1 MKIYNEAH
9 LTILTDVKKVY
20 FNQLYNFIKNITYE
34 VFQDIFKN
42 SMKESNKRKIDIF
55 RKQLSLIP
63 KWDTEKIN
71 NILFKLYA
79 KTNENKITK
88 LIRALII
95 TSTKLL
101 ASVKMHKKKIT
112 SVTLNIPNNQKFLH
126 FLLIQCAR
134 EFYKNAILFDYN
146 IKGNEKR
153 INLRESFN
161 IISECLNN
169 SIEEFLPIDE
179 IINQNLL
186 ENSDDEEIETDDE
199 EIETDDEE
207 IETDDEEVGSEVET
221 DDEVETTIENKPVE
235 VNNIQP
241 PPPQPT
247 PPQPTPPQPT
257 QPQPTQPQPTP
268 PQPTPPQPT
277 KPILPVKVSSDVPIH
292 EVDNQSTIVNKED
305 YEIVGNDIK
314 NINLSVNPL
323 EGDKQGNIIDS
334 PTSDNTKVVN
344 ISENTLTKKI
354 KLINKKK
361 KKKSFI
367 NDYVNNIENSVKHK
381 KSGENNYKIDEKEDG
396 FLLFSD
402 AESD

>member
-1 MKIYNEAH
+1 MK
-9 LTILTDVKKVY
+9 
-20 FNQLYNFIKNITYE
+20 
-34 VFQDIFKN
+34 
-42 SMKESNKRKIDIF
+42 
-55 RKQLSLIP
+55 
-63 KWDTEKIN
+63 
-71 NILFKLYA
+71 
-79 KTNENKITK
+79 
-88 LIRALII
+88 
-95 TSTKLL
+95 
-101 ASVKMHKKKIT
+101 
-112 SVTLNIPNNQKFLH
+112 
-126 FLLIQCAR
+126 
-134 EFYKNAILFDYN
+134 
-146 IKGNEKR
+146 KR

-207 IETDDEEVGSEVET
+207 IETDDEEIETEDEEVGSEVET

-241 PPPQPT
+241 TPPQPT

-257 QPQPTQPQPTP
+257 PPQPTPPP

-277 KPILPVKVSSDVPIH
+277 QPILPVKVSSDVPTH
-292 EVDNQSTIVNKED
+292 EEDNQGTIVDKED
-305 YEIVGNDIK
+305 FEIVGDDIK
-314 NINLSVNPL
+314 KINLSINPL
-323 EGDKQGNIIDS
+323 EGDKQENIIDS
-334 PTSDNTKVVN
+334 PTGDNTKVVN

-361 KKKSFI
+361 KKKNFI

-381 KSGENNYKIDEKEDG
+381 KGGENNYKIDEKEDG